1 MHDTPPEQAPGM
13 RQLRFA
19 DGLEH
24 MFRRYHADAFLA
36 RMRWSLLVAAAVFL
50 LFALLDA
57 ISLPEPVR
65 TQVLALR
72 LGLIMP
78 TLALAGFAT
87 YLPRLRPWLQWIA
100 SAASLVCGLGVVGII
115 GVARAHA
122 FPLPYEGIIL
132 VIFAVYFLT
141 GLRFMPAMLCGWVT
155 FAAYL
160 GMEMLAGTPGHVL
173 LYNAFFV
180 GSANLIGT
188 AGCYFLEHAVRQHFL
203 SQRRLQEM
211 AEKDFLTGLLNR
223 RAFSA
228 RAASTWRQ
236 AQREKHAV
244 GVAMMDVDYFKR
256 YNDHYGHAAGDET
269 LRQVARVLGQHARR
283 PLDIVARYGGEEF
296 VGLWYDLSAQDM
308 QALLERVRAGVAALD
323 LPHAASDAAPRVS
336 ISIGLAYL
344 QPQPGEGIEDALRLA
359 DMALYQAK
367 EQGRDRVVRKQP
379 QGPGTTG

>member
-87 YLPRLRPWLQWIA
+87 YLPRLRPWLQWTA

-188 AGCYFLEHAVRQHFL
+188 AGCYFLEYAVRQHFL

-228 RAASTWRQ
+228 RAESTWRQ

-269 LRQVARVLGQHARR
+269 LRQVAQVLGQHARR

-323 LPHAASDAAPRVS
+323 LPHAASDAGPRVS

-367 EQGRDRVVRKQP
+367 EQGRDRVVCKQP

>member
-1 MHDTPPEQAPGM
+1 
-13 RQLRFA
+13 
-19 DGLEH
+19 
-24 MFRRYHADAFLA
+24 
-36 RMRWSLLVAAAVFL
+36 
-50 LFALLDA
+50 
-57 ISLPEPVR
+57 
-65 TQVLALR
+65 
-72 LGLIMP
+72 
-78 TLALAGFAT
+78 
-87 YLPRLRPWLQWIA
+87 
-100 SAASLVCGLGVVGII
+100 
-115 GVARAHA
+115 
-122 FPLPYEGIIL
+122 
-132 VIFAVYFLT
+132 
-141 GLRFMPAMLCGWVT
+141 
-155 FAAYL
+155 
-160 GMEMLAGTPGHVL
+160 MEMLAGTPGHVL

-188 AGCYFLEHAVRQHFL
+188 AGCYFLEYAVRQHFL

-269 LRQVARVLGQHARR
+269 LRQVAQVLGQHARR